1 MKNKINLLLITL
13 VSVFGISLTSCSDDE
28 GGVATAVLGTTD
40 NLEFP
45 VTEAV
50 PAIITIASDG
60 AWHVET
66 PDWITVTP
74 SSGPA
79 GTTDVTVQVADNERD
94 GIADLPRKYTLNF
107 MGDKK
112 MSIFALTVR
121 QEGDKFR
128 DIQPSAIADI
138 DAMEEESAIQLK
150 NLPVLAQTKK
160 GFVGT
165 DGRDF
170 VYVTGD
176 AAQAR
181 TGQLIDMLGTKA
193 VNSAGLTE
201 VKCDQLTDVKSGSI
215 PDVTPVDI
223 TDNIDSYK
231 AAKRTLIKATG
242 IYDGTK
248 LVISGKKMGVSV
260 VDNAVDCDMSR
271 YAGHILTI
279 TGIYS
284 GTASPVV
291 NVIATSVEDLGLN
304 EIIYCM
310 TDFDNWWA
318 DFASWSG
325 SGSNEGKEIDCIGC
339 DNVNNY
345 LPNLTT
351 PKVNGVSPMD
361 ILKEKGW
368 SIQGSSTFQK
378 MYIRLGATDKQGCI
392 TTPKMPE
399 LGDGTEGVKVSF
411 DWCPWRDKAPAE
423 GKAYDPVQL
432 VVVVDKDG
440 VETQFPVPVL
450 DLAAGASLKWY
461 TVEVDL
467 KGVSLDKNTKI
478 TIRPIDD
485 QCMPKYANKGLFRF
499 FINKIKVFKP
509 GN

>member
-13 VSVFGISLTSCSDDE
+13 VSVLGVWLTSCSDDE
-28 GGVATAVLGTTD
+28 SGVATAVLGTTD

-45 VTEAV
+45 VTDAV
-50 PAIITIASDG
+50 PAIISIAADG
-60 AWHVET
+60 DWHVDA

-74 SSGPA
+74 SSGVA
-79 GTTDVTVQVADNERD
+79 GTTDVTIVVSNNER
-94 GIADLPRKYTLNF
+94 GGVADLPRKYTLVF
-107 MGDKK
+107 KGEQKR
-112 MSIFALTVR
+112 SIFELTVR

-128 DIQPSAIADI
+128 DIQPSSIADV
-138 DAMEEESAIQLK
+138 DSMEEESALQFK
-150 NLPVLAQTKK
+150 NLAVLAQTKK

-165 DGRDF
+165 DGKDF

-181 TGQLIDMLGTKA
+181 AGQLIDMFGTKA
-193 VNSAGLTE
+193 VNSVGLTE
-201 VKCDQLTDVKSGSI
+201 VICDQLTDVKSGSV

-223 TDNIDSYK
+223 TGNIDSYK
-231 AAKRTLIKATG
+231 ATKRTLVKATG

-248 LVISGKKMGVSV
+248 LVISDKKMGISV
-260 VDNAVDCDMSR
+260 VDNPVDCDMSK

-279 TGIYS
+279 TGVYS

-318 DFASWSG
+318 DYASWTG
-325 SGSNEGKEIDCIGC
+325 SGANEGKEIDCIGC

-351 PKVNGVSPMD
+351 PKINGVSPMD
-361 ILKEKGW
+361 ILKQKGW
-368 SIQGSSTFQK
+368 SITGSSTFQK
-378 MYIRLGATDKQGCI
+378 MYIRLGATDKQGCL

-411 DWCPWRDKAPAE
+411 DWCPWRDKAPAD
-423 GKAYDPVQL
+423 GLNYDAVQI
-432 VVVVDKDG
+432 VVVVDKGG
-440 VETQFPVPVL
+440 VETQFPVPAL
-450 DLAAGASLKWY
+450 SLAAGASLKWY
-461 TVEVDL
+461 PVEVDL
-467 KGVSLDKNTKI
+467 KGVSLDKNTTI

-485 QCMPKYANKGLFRF
+485 QCMPKYANKGYFRF
-499 FINKIKVFKP
+499 FLNKVKVFKP